1 MTINWFSSTNSNTND
16 TIAYYSII
24 QSAISAA
31 CPNAYCSLNIAAA
44 RVVRINWQNLVYV
57 LPYTSQSIVSLNLN
71 LSHK

>member
-16 TIAYYSII
+16 TSTYYSII

-31 CPNAYCSLNIAAA
+31 CPTASCSLNIAAA
-44 RVVRINWQNLVYV
+44 RVVRINWQNLAYV

>member
-1 MTINWFSSTNSNTND
+1 MTMNWFSSTNPTTND
-16 TIAYYSII
+16 TSAYYSII

-31 CPNAYCSLNIAAA
+31 CPTTYCSLNVAAA

-57 LPYTSQSIVSLNLN
+57 LPYTNQSLVSLNLN